1 MTRDDTV
8 KKELIN
14 EQQRVV
20 LVENV
25 ALKKEKHMLVGKLE
39 HFNAEYQSLTKET
52 DVLKGELQSIH
63 EQNAIFDAEN
73 SAMRI

>member
-1 MTRDDTV
+1 MTGDDTV

-25 ALKKEKHMLVGKLE
+25 ALKKEKQMIVGRLE
-39 HFNAEYQSLTKET
+39 HLNAEYQLLVKDT
-52 DVLKGELQSIH
+52 DMLKVELQSVH
-63 EQNAIFDAEN
+63 EQNAIFNAQN

>member
-1 MTRDDTV
+1 M

-20 LVENV
+20 LVDNV
-25 ALKKEKHMLVGKLE
+25 ALKKEKQMLVGKLE

-52 DVLKGELQSIH
+52 DVLKGELLSIH
-63 EQNAIFDAEN
+63 EQNAFFDAEN